1 MKSRRDLLVIL
12 VLILVV
18 SVSVLLILPFLLEPP
33 ADNRPELVVSYP
45 VKDSTVTGMVN
56 FNISIIDEEDL
67 TANIYIDGQ
76 FRTSSNNYEWNT
88 EMESDGRHTIRIS
101 TQDSAGQS
109 DSTHFEVTI
118 DNVEEDVFFEP
129 LFKIMVYNIKE
140 SGLNDDWKE
149 IIKQEN
155 PDVIVLVETG
165 YFDNTSN
172 ETLNAA
178 TAELNE
184 FFADEVP
191 YDSYTTQQVQY
202 STTGEAILSR
212 FPVLSFTQI
221 DTVPLDDESN
231 YYVTHDFIDAVIDIN
246 GAEVHVFGA
255 HLKASG
261 GETNQGRREVETEGI
276 INYMDNLGDVP
287 ILYLGDQNSFSPDDV
302 GDLAPQ
308 TTMTLGYGPMT
319 MLLYPNHTTYGQYSS
334 EVHNYTDVYRELNP
348 DDPGFTFGGQ
358 DGEAFMRIDYII
370 ANTFFDGAFIN
381 SSVVDGTPADSA
393 SDHYAVAAW
402 VNWTVLY
409 EPTQSQ
415 RLSADSATKVSEVLP
430 VRIENPDQI
439 VELIAILPLEK
450 IEERCWALLL
460 DTTNIA

>member
-1 MKSRRDLLVIL
+1 MKSRRSLVVIL
-12 VLILVV
+12 VVVLVV
-18 SVSVLLILPFLLEPP
+18 SVSVILVLPFLLESPT
-33 ADNRPELVVSYP
+33 DNRPELIVHNP
-45 VKDSTVTGMVN
+45 VEDSVVTGTVN

-76 FRTSSNNYEWNT
+76 FRAASNDHVWDT
-88 EMESDGRHTIRIS
+88 GMDSDGRHTLRIS

-109 DSTHFEVTI
+109 VTTHFEVII
-118 DNVEEDVFFEP
+118 DNVKEDIFFEP

-165 YFDNTSN
+165 YFDDTSN

-184 FFADEVP
+184 FFEDEAP
-191 YDSYTTQQVQY
+191 YDSYTTQLVQY

-231 YYVTHDFIDAVIDIN
+231 YYVTHDFIDAVLDIN
-246 GAEVHVFGA
+246 GTEVHVFGA

-308 TTMTLGYGPMT
+308 TTMTMGYGPMT
-319 MLLYPNHTTYGQYSS
+319 MLLYQNDTTYGQYSS

-358 DGEAFMRIDYII
+358 GGEAFMRIDYII

-381 SSVVDGTPADSA
+381 SSVVDGTLADSA
-393 SDHYAVAAW
+393 SDHYAVTAW
-402 VNWTVLY
+402 VNWTARSEHAY
-409 EPTQSQ
+409 SQ
-415 RLSADSATKVSEVLP
+415 LLSVPSSAKAIEVLP
-430 VRIENPDQI
+430 VRSKISDHS
-439 VELIAILPLEK
+439 VELIAILPFEK
-450 IEERCWALLL
+450 MQKRR
-460 DTTNIA
+460 